1 MRAGILVAIGG
12 WVAVGAGCESILGID
27 DHVLAVHDA
36 AVGDAANGRE
46 AASKEES
53 DSAASDPTASDSAA
67 SDSASSDSAS
77 GDSASSDSAASDSG
91 PNDATATDHAAPASG
106 DASAADAPADG
117 LASCPLGASNGRCL
131 QFVPTVGAQ
140 TTDLDGTGLLDFS
153 AASGDTI
160 VNTDTG
166 QITHASSTLRA
177 SNSNSS
183 AREVISGIAYRQD
196 ASGISVFSF
205 KSLTIASGATLRLV
219 GLHAVS
225 LVSSGFIS
233 VDGVVEGR
241 PMDGTGTVCASLTA
255 GPGGYAGGAPATEV
269 PAASATNGSGP
280 GGGGGG
286 PGEAIVGNG
295 GSGGGHAAKGGGC
308 STGCLAVPSCG
319 PLGAAYDGPTL
330 TTFRGGSGGGGAGG
344 GGGDGGGGGGA
355 VQLIAAGTVTI
366 GSSASSAAGVD
377 VGGCGGKSNGGG
389 GGSGGA
395 ILIEAPHVQL
405 GAHAV
410 LAANGGAGGS
420 SGQDGANASFDDQCA
435 CAFPGFGCCLSAS
448 GNGGAKTTLA
458 GGAGAAFSASSPDGG
473 CGGNI
478 TDDGDGGG
486 GAVGFIRINTLD
498 GTLLQSG
505 TAIISPSASGASST
519 GPIQRQ

>member
-1 MRAGILVAIGG
+1 MRAGVLVAVGL
-12 WVAVGAGCESILGID
+12 WVVAGAGCESILGID
-27 DHVLAVHDA
+27 DHGLAVRDA
-36 AVGDAANGRE
+36 GVGDAENGPE
-46 AASKEES
+46 AASNGGSDSAPS
-53 DSAASDPTASDSAA
+53 DSAASD
-67 SDSASSDSAS
+67 
-77 GDSASSDSAASDSG
+77 
-91 PNDATATDHAAPASG
+91 ATATDQSAPVSG
-106 DASAADAPADG
+106 DASASDAPADG
-117 LASCPLGASNGRCL
+117 FASCPLGATNGRCL

-140 TTDLDGTGLLDFS
+140 TPDLDGTGLLDFS

-177 SNSNSS
+177 PNSNSS

-196 ASGISVFSF
+196 ASGVAVFSF
-205 KSLTIASGATLRLV
+205 KSLTVASGATLRLV
-219 GLHAVS
+219 GLHGVS

-255 GPGGYAGGAPATEV
+255 GPGGYAGGTPATEV
-269 PAASATNGSGP
+269 PSADATNGSGP
-280 GGGGGG
+280 GGGGAG
-286 PGEAIVGNG
+286 PGQDIVGNG

-319 PLGAAYDGPTL
+319 PLGASYDGPTL

-355 VQLIAAGTVTI
+355 VQLIAAGTITI

-377 VGGCGGKSNGGG
+377 VGGCGGQSSGGG
-389 GGSGGA
+389 GGAGGA

-405 GAHAV
+405 GAYAV

-420 SGQDGANASFDDQCA
+420 NGHDGANASFDDQCA
-435 CAFPGFGCCLSAS
+435 CAFPGFGCCLSQS
-448 GNGGAKTTLA
+448 GNGGAKTSLA
-458 GGAGAAFSASSPDGG
+458 GGAGAAFPTSSPDGG
-473 CGGNI
+473 CGGDI
-478 TDDGDGGG
+478 TNDGDGGG
-486 GAVGFIRINTLD
+486 GAAGFIRINTLD
-498 GTLLQSG
+498 GTVLQSA
-505 TAIISPSASGASST
+505 TAIISPSTTSGAASL